1 MSSSAPTA
9 PKTPEAAS
17 GASGVVKLELIDF
30 GIADELPQSVRNK
43 FIGFLCFILRGEGA
57 KAADVALMWDTNQ
70 TCTDVD
76 GLRRDMARL
85 IATRGN
91 VFTQRVDLDALL
103 KDVMRLFRKYTVS
116 IDGIYASLIVSLC
129 VLVGFATSLDPNI
142 NLFEVATPA
151 VMAYALT
158 GNVVGRLFDPNA

>member
-1 MSSSAPTA
+1 M
-9 PKTPEAAS
+9 
-17 GASGVVKLELIDF
+17 G
-30 GIADELPQSVRNK
+30 QS
-43 FIGFLCFILRGEGA
+43 
-57 KAADVALMWDTNQ
+57 
-70 TCTDVD
+70 
-76 GLRRDMARL
+76 
-85 IATRGN
+85 IATRGD
-91 VFTQRVDLDALL
+91 VFTQRVDLEALL